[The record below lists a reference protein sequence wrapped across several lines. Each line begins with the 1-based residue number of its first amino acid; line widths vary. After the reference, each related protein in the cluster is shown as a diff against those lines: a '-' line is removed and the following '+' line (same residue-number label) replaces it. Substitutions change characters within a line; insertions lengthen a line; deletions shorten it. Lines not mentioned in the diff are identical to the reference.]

1 MSKLPRDAEP
11 DELSLFTQ
19 WQPPA
24 AVCPSP
30 DLLFP
35 ALEGVLPADV
45 AAPIVSHVESCPLC
59 RELTGSMGI
68 GEAAGPTLQEGARLR
83 ARTFPVGTRR
93 WSTFRVVSYAAAAAI
108 ALIAGGL
115 VIAQLVTTSTVAPDS
130 TQAQATTPAPAA
142 PPEFVL
148 ALNKPVTEL
157 PPESLT
163 LRSASPD
170 RYASALERALEPYER
185 GDYAGAIRRLE
196 VVSRDY
202 PARPHP
208 AYYLGLSKLLG
219 AAGDATEDLT
229 RAQKLADRGSS
240 LRADATWYLAITLER
255 NGRRDAAS
263 ALLTDLCKAAGPRQV
278 QACAGGRALTNR

>member
-19 WQPPA
+19 WRPVA
-24 AVCPSP
+24 TTCPRP
-30 DLLFP
+30 ELLFP

-45 AAPIVSHVESCPLC
+45 AGPIVSHVGACPLC
-59 RELTGSMGI
+59 RELTSMGV

-83 ARTFPVGTRR
+83 ARTFPAGTRR
-93 WSTFRVVSYAAAAAI
+93 WSTFRVVSYAAAAAV
-108 ALIAGGL
+108 ALVAGGL
-115 VIAQLVTTSTVAPDS
+115 VIASLVTPSRVAPAS
-130 TQAQATTPAPAA
+130 SQAQATPPSPAA

-170 RYASALERALEPYER
+170 QYASALERALAPYER
-185 GDYAGAIRRLE
+185 GDYADAIRRLE
-196 VVSRDY
+196 VVNRDY
-202 PARPHP
+202 PSRPHP

-219 AAGDATEDLT
+219 AAGDATDDLT

-255 NGRRDAAS
+255 SGRRDAAS
-263 ALLTDLCKAAGPRQV
+263 AMLADLCKAAGPRQA